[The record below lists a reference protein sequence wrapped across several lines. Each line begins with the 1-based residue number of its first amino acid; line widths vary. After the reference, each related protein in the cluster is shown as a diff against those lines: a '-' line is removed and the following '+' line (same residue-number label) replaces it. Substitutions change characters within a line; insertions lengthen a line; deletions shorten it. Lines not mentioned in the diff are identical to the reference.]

1 MSRFSILLGLLAVG
15 LALGG
20 CAGTA
25 EPEQAAISKRET
37 LDRSA
42 RLAFDQAQY
51 SQAVTLYAAVVQAAL
66 AEDSPASIIDAR
78 FNLALCQ
85 TYLGDYDAALTQTEW
100 ADAERQRRGLPVDP
114 ELQLLAGTI
123 HYRAGRLERA
133 QATLSALLQAGEA
146 SPATRARAHFIA
158 GLVAADLAAL
168 PALREHIAALREG
181 TTAASR
187 ADYLE
192 LQASLLGLESDIDG
206 ALRLLDQAADLR
218 RVERDYRG
226 MTRALASAGGI
237 AEQAGRLQAAGNYL
251 YRAGRS
257 AAQRDDPQARDWL
270 RRAINAGARSGD
282 AALVREAEAILP
294 PAEAPR

>member
-25 EPEQAAISKRET
+25 EPQQAATSKRET

-100 ADAERQRRGLPVDP
+100 ADAERRRRGLPVDP

-123 HYRAGRLERA
+123 HYRAGRLDRA
-133 QATLSALLQAGEA
+133 QATLSAVLQAGDT

-158 GLVAADLAAL
+158 GLIAADLAAL
-168 PALREHIAALREG
+168 PALRDHIAALREG
-181 TTAASR
+181 TAVASR

-206 ALRLLDQAADLR
+206 ALRLFDQVADLR

-257 AAQRDDPQARDWL
+257 AAQRNDPQARDWL
-270 RRAINAGARSGD
+270 RRAINGAARSGD
-282 AALVREAEAILP
+282 TALVREAEAVLP